1 MIGLIALFSGDG
13 KWIRPNQDEIGF
25 SLLVLVFA
33 AILYFGYEHYWVTK
47 IQEPSPRGRPPVNN
61 CREERRGELPDFNRN
76 ESDEDSYEDSDA
88 LLGDE
93 SDDDSGN
100 ESDEQMHDGSYAA
113 LDNNHRK
120 SHLYPHLDS
129 LIYFIDQLSNPQVW
143 SLSSARNQFN
153 KSDLY
158 ELVYYS
164 AYLGLPQLN
173 DGDKNLLQSLNDD
186 EWEYLSEAL
195 LKRYDE
201 IQSELLDEA
210 GSTTSLSF

>member
-13 KWIRPNQDEIGF
+13 KWISPNQDEIGF
-25 SLLVLVFA
+25 SLSVLVFA
-33 AILYFGYEHYWVTK
+33 VILYFGYEHYWVTK
-47 IQEPSPRGRPPVNN
+47 IQKIQKIQESNPPGHDAATDSN
-61 CREERRGELPDFNRN
+61 ETRRWVLPDFI
-76 ESDEDSYEDSDA
+76 S
-88 LLGDE
+88 GDE
-93 SDDDSGN
+93 SDNDSGN
-100 ESDEQMHDGSYAA
+100 ESDEQAHNGSHAA
-113 LDNNHRK
+113 VDNNHRK
-120 SHLYPHLDS
+120 SRGYPHLDS
-129 LIYFIDQLSNPQVW
+129 LIDFIDQLSNPQVW

-173 DGDKNLLQSLNDD
+173 AGDKNLLQSLNDD
-186 EWEYLSEAL
+186 EWVYLSEAL

-210 GSTTSLSF
+210 GSTTSLSFQKH